1 MLQIKHVVN
10 SKLYFYSKYFCDM
23 SAKLL
28 FYFLEKIMQGNCG
41 KDVFA
46 K

>member
-1 MLQIKHVVN
+1 
-10 SKLYFYSKYFCDM
+10 M

-46 K
+46 KWMLYCFLTISEMK